1 MGMKGEILKHLKVE
15 TVTSDGKSLA
25 RNNGQV
31 IFIKEAVP
39 GDVVDVKI
47 FKRKRSFLEG
57 IPVKY
62 HTYSDKRTEPFCSH
76 FGSCGGCKWQH
87 MDYASQLEYKQQQ
100 VVDQFERIG
109 KIKIPPVN
117 PIIPS
122 DKIKLYRN
130 KLEFTFTNQ
139 RWLSREEIGS
149 GQELNRNGLG
159 FHMPGRF
166 DRVIDIENCHLM
178 PEPSNELRL
187 FIKFFA
193 INNNL
198 SFYDVKRNSGLLRTL
213 VIRVANSGEIMVMFQ
228 FGEDNRSQIK
238 LVLEEIKNSFPE
250 ITSLNYVINTKGN
263 DSYYDLHVINFSGTS
278 YITEKLGDLIFRI
291 GPKSFFQTNTLQ
303 SVKLYQKVREYAQF
317 SGKEVVYDLY
327 SGIGTIAC
335 FLANNAIKVIGLEYM
350 DEAVKDAKINS
361 EINGIMNTEF
371 ISGDIKD
378 ILSQDFY
385 TNYGRPDVIITD
397 PPRSGMHPDV
407 VKAIVQ
413 SGASKIIYISCN
425 PATQARDIRL
435 MLSDYAIT
443 GIQPVD
449 MFPHTHH
456 LENIARLERIHKE
469 QTIYA

>member
-1 MGMKGEILKHLKVE
+1 MGMKGEILKQLKVE

-62 HTYSDKRTEPFCSH
+62 HTYSDKRTDPFCSH

-109 KIKIPPVN
+109 KIKIPHVN

-122 DKIKLYRN
+122 DKTILYRN

-139 RWLSREEIGS
+139 RWLSREEISS
-149 GQELNRNGLG
+149 GQEYNRNGLG

-166 DRVIDIENCHLM
+166 DRVVDIENCHLM
-178 PEPSNELRL
+178 PEPSNKLRL

-198 SFYDVKRNSGLLRTL
+198 SFYNVKHNSGLLRTL

-228 FGEDNRSQIK
+228 FGEDNSNQIK
-238 LVLEEIKNSFPE
+238 LVLEEIKNSLPE

-263 DSYYDLHVINFSGTS
+263 DAYYDLPVINFSGTS

-303 SVKLYQKVREYAQF
+303 SAKLYQKVSEYAQL
-317 SGKEVVYDLY
+317 SGNEVVYDLY

-335 FLANNAIKVIGLEYM
+335 FLANNAAKVIGLEYM
-350 DEAVKDAKINS
+350 DEAVKDARVNS

-371 ISGDIKD
+371 IAGDIKD

-385 TNYGRPDVIITD
+385 TNHGRPDVIITD

-407 VKAIVQ
+407 AKAIVQ
-413 SGASKIIYISCN
+413 SGASTIIYISCN
-425 PATQARDIRL
+425 PASQARDIQL
-435 MLSDYAIT
+435 MSSDYAIT
-443 GIQPVD
+443 SIQPVD

-469 QTIYA
+469 L